1 MIDMVGGTIS
11 NLKTIDLGINWLV
24 SEVATE
30 RIKKDQL
37 AVLSFFDNM
46 YIPIASGSGIWHMIH
61 IIVEKIENGHTF
73 LNHEKQGDTLMG
85 KNC

>member
-1 MIDMVGGTIS
+1 
-11 NLKTIDLGINWLV
+11 
-24 SEVATE
+24 
-30 RIKKDQL
+30 
-37 AVLSFFDNM
+37 
-46 YIPIASGSGIWHMIH
+46 MIH